1 MQSEPLSCNCGTTSS
16 QGSTARKIWRECQMA
31 QKPKTVIFPTFLLE
45 NLFMTVVAGGTVTLN
60 IPAIYEG
67 LLLMRLTKN
76 DEK

>member
-1 MQSEPLSCNCGTTSS
+1 
-16 QGSTARKIWRECQMA
+16 MA

-76 DEK
+76 DEKVHVASSKNMPNVRLEGSIILYL